1 MHYPSIN
8 LNIHPSL
15 CSTLAVFLCPLSLPF
30 SHLFLTPSQLTIFFI
45 TICPPLTSLTP
56 HSLFLFFHTP
66 HPTLLSSSYLSMSL
80 FFSSCSSR
88 QPSWQQAT
96 EVTSR
101 LAWLSPPHRSTRWG
115 HSTSTASHPPPWPRC
130 RVSFIKPWV
139 STQFHSL
146 STFEC
151 AFLKWSWVS
160 DARSRILCM
169 LVLMSY

>member
-15 CSTLAVFLCPLSLPF
+15 RSTLAMFLPSLSDSFPTYYIFHYHLSSPHLSRTPF
-30 SHLFLTPSQLTIFFI
+30 SLMLPRTR
-45 TICPPLTSLTP
+45 PP
-56 HSLFLFFHTP
+56 
-66 HPTLLSSSYLSMSL
+66 PTLHSSTQLSVSL

-101 LAWLSPPHRSTRWG
+101 PAWPSPPRRSTRWG
-115 HSTSTASHPPPWPRC
+115 RSTSTASHPPPWPRC

-139 STQFHSL
+139 STWFHSL
-146 STFEC
+146 SSCDCVCVCVCVCVCTLRAMQQAGSVIC
-151 AFLKWSWVS
+151 
-160 DARSRILCM
+160 LCRC
-169 LVLMSY
+169 L